1 MKKGFRQFLATAS
14 ICFALASGQALAT
27 GPAEKIDLNRATAEE
42 LSQLKGVGTSKA
54 NAIVAHRKEHGKFTS
69 IEELKDVKG
78 IGESILESNRPVLV
92 LE

>member
-14 ICFALASGQALAT
+14 ICFALASGQAMA
-27 GPAEKIDLNRATAEE
+27 AEPTKKVDLNHATVEE
-42 LSQLKGVGTSKA
+42 LSELKGVGTAKA
-54 NAIVAHRKEHGKFTS
+54 SAIVAHRNEHGKFTS